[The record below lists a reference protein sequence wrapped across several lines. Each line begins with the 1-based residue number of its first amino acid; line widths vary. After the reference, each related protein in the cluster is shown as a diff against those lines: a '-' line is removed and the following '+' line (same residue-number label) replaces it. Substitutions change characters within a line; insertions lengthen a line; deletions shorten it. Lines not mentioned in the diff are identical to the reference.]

1 MQDVKISRIQTM
13 TEIEDETIY
22 NFTLINATDGG
33 DGDNSAVVL
42 AAAGL
47 GLYALSLLTIVGN
60 AMVLHA
66 IRTEKSLQTVK
77 SVMHG
82 G

>member
-1 MQDVKISRIQTM
+1 MTDEERAGPLFSNVTLLFNASLNDEEDVAGSDTV
-13 TEIEDETIY
+13 
-22 NFTLINATDGG
+22 L
-33 DGDNSAVVL
+33 L

-66 IRTEKSLQTVK
+66 IRTEKSLQTVRRYMN
-77 SVMHG
+77 SYI
-82 G
+82 

>member
-1 MQDVKISRIQTM
+1 MFSGASSAM
-13 TEIEDETIY
+13 DEEGSY
-22 NFTLINATDGG
+22 ANANSSSNVTLDDD
-33 DGDNSAVVL
+33 DGDADAVVL

-66 IRTEKSLQTVK
+66 IRTEKSLQTVR
-77 SVMHG
+77 
-82 G
+82 